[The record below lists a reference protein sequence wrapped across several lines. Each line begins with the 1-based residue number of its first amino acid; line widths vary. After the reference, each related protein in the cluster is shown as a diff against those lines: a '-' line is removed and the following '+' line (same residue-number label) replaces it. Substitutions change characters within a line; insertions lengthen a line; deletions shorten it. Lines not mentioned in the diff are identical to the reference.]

1 MKETKGNRS
10 YKDRLFRFI
19 FNRKEDLLS
28 LYNAMNHSHYT
39 DAEALEVTTLED
51 ILYMG
56 MKNDISFLIDDCMNL
71 YEAQSSWNPNMPL
84 RGLFYFSRLYAGYIE
99 SRQLDIYSRSLL
111 KLPMPRYIVFYNGT
125 EHEEEQME
133 LKLSASFEKKDG
145 LVPSLEC
152 TATMININCGKNQE
166 LMRGCRTLYEYAFFV
181 ESVRNALAMGMILE
195 AAIDAAVEECINRKI
210 LSDFLRKHRAEVKF
224 MILSYYDEE
233 LHLKTLRK
241 EGKEEGKQAVNTL
254 IQILLKENR
263 IDDLKRAA
271 EDDEYENALLKEYGL
286 ECQ

>member
-1 MKETKGNRS
+1 
-10 YKDRLFRFI
+10 
-19 FNRKEDLLS
+19 
-28 LYNAMNHSHYT
+28 
-39 DAEALEVTTLED
+39 
-51 ILYMG
+51 
-56 MKNDISFLIDDCMNL
+56 
-71 YEAQSSWNPNMPL
+71 
-84 RGLFYFSRLYAGYIE
+84 
-99 SRQLDIYSRSLL
+99 
-111 KLPMPRYIVFYNGT
+111 
-125 EHEEEQME
+125 
-133 LKLSASFEKKDG
+133 
-145 LVPSLEC
+145 
-152 TATMININCGKNQE
+152 
-166 LMRGCRTLYEYAFFV
+166 MRGCRTLYEYAFFV

-210 LSDFLRKHRAEVKF
+210 LSDFLRMHRAEVKF